1 MREDGPVSSNQPA
14 PDLIAVPAAA
24 RERWADLVRV
34 IERARGAYYDA
45 VDAQSPMSDAEYDR
59 LYRLSLIHI

>member
-1 MREDGPVSSNQPA
+1 MSSNQPA

-34 IERARGAYYDA
+34 IERARDAYYTIL
-45 VDAQSPMSDAEYDR
+45 VYVLEIQFVP
-59 LYRLSLIHI
+59 LS

>member
-24 RERWADLVRV
+24 RERWTDLVRV
-34 IERARGAYYDA
+34 I
-45 VDAQSPMSDAEYDR
+45 
-59 LYRLSLIHI
+59 